1 MSWPRGDLI
10 IRSATKIMVS
20 IMVDK
25 TSNKK
30 KIKLLLLEGDG
41 IGPEICREALKIF
54 DVLDRKYALNLE
66 IVMEDVGLKSLEAVG
81 STLPKHVL
89 KLAKEVDG
97 IVMGPMSTNE
107 YPRKNNGG
115 INPSGTIRKKL
126 ELFANIRP
134 AKSYFKSSGS
144 SRKEIDLIIVRENTE
159 GFYSDRSMYVGSGEF
174 MPTEDLAVSVRK
186 ITRGASVRIAKIAF
200 ELARTRSKRVTAVHK
215 SNVFRLSDGLF
226 LESVRDVKK
235 NYPDIDYS
243 EQLVDAMAA
252 RLVRDPENFDVIVT
266 TNMFGDI
273 LSDEAS
279 EIAGGLGLASSIN
292 YGEQYAMAQAQHG
305 SAPEIA
311 GKNIAN
317 PTALIG
323 SVAMLLNWLA
333 MKRNDPKL
341 DEVAVEVQNALEKM
355 ISNVETRTRDLGGN
369 TNTSDFGCGVASYLE
384 GDS

>member
-1 MSWPRGDLI
+1 
-10 IRSATKIMVS
+10 MVGKTR
-20 IMVDK
+20 DK
-25 TSNKK
+25 KNL
-30 KIKLLLLEGDG
+30 KLLVLEGDG
-41 IGPEICREALKIF
+41 IGPEICSEALKILN
-54 DVLDRKYALNLE
+54 VLDRKYALNLE
-66 IVMEDVGLKSLEAVG
+66 IVMQDVGLKSLQSVG
-81 STLPKHVL
+81 STLPEHVL
-89 KLAKEVDG
+89 ELAKEVDG

-107 YPRKNNGG
+107 YPSKNNGG

-126 ELFANIRP
+126 DLFANVRP
-134 AKSYFKSSGS
+134 SKSYFGS
-144 SRKEIDLIIVRENTE
+144 LESFQKEIDLVIVRENTE
-159 GFYSDRSMYVGSGEF
+159 GFYSDRSMHVGSGEF

-186 ITRGASVRIAKIAF
+186 ITRGASIRIAKIAF
-200 ELARTRSKRVTAVHK
+200 ELAQTRSKKVTAVHK

-226 LESVRDVKK
+226 LQSVRDVKK
-235 NYPDIDYS
+235 HYPNIHYS

-292 YGEQYAMAQAQHG
+292 YGEQNAMAQAQHG

-323 SVAMLLNWLA
+323 SIAMLFNWLA
-333 MKRNDPKL
+333 IQRNDLKL
-341 DEVAVEVQNALEKM
+341 DEAARDIQNALANM
-355 ISNVETRTRDLGGN
+355 ISNKETRTRDLGGN
-369 TNTSDFGCGVASYLE
+369 NSTSSFGCGVATFLE
-384 GDS
+384 RQIR

>member
-1 MSWPRGDLI
+1 MVGK
-10 IRSATKIMVS
+10 TK
-20 IMVDK
+20 
-25 TSNKK
+25 NKK
-30 KIKLLLLEGDG
+30 NLKLLVLEGDG
-41 IGPEICREALKIF
+41 IGPEICREALKILN
-54 DVLDRKYALNLE
+54 VLDRKYALNLE
-66 IVMEDVGLKSLEAVG
+66 IVMEDVGLKSLESVG
-81 STLPKHVL
+81 STLPEHVL
-89 KLAKEVDG
+89 ELAKEVDG

-107 YPRKNNGG
+107 YPSKNNGG

-126 ELFANIRP
+126 DLYANVRP
-134 AKSYFKSSGS
+134 AKSYFGS
-144 SRKEIDLIIVRENTE
+144 SESFQKEIDLIIVRENTE

-186 ITRGASVRIAKIAF
+186 ITRGASIRIAKIAF
-200 ELARTRSKRVTAVHK
+200 ELAQTRSKKVTAVHK

-226 LESVRDVKK
+226 LQSVRDVKK
-235 NYPDIDYS
+235 NYPDIHYS

-252 RLVRDPENFDVIVT
+252 RLVRDPEDFDVIVT

-292 YGEQYAMAQAQHG
+292 YGEQNAMAQAQHG

-323 SVAMLLNWLA
+323 SIAMLFNWLA
-333 MKRNDPKL
+333 IQRNDPIL
-341 DEVAVEVQNALEKM
+341 DEAAQDIQNALAKM
-355 ISNVETRTRDLGGN
+355 ISNIDTRTKDLGGKN
-369 TNTSDFGCGVASYLE
+369 STSGFGCGVATFLE
-384 GDS
+384 G